1 VVERWRKPAM
11 HPCTG
16 RSSTTISFF
25 RFVVIIFLLPFN
37 LDF

>member
-25 RFVVIIFLLPFN
+25 RFVVALLCCCSR
-37 LDF
+37 